1 MDVFLICRDAL
12 EDAVLA
18 NVAVAMDARR
28 RGAQAAILFTGEAL
42 AALAGQSFGWSP
54 LFRSREARIV
64 ISRGATRLGIPL
76 SAERDDRW
84 TDLHRLLEAARLS
97 GIELLACPVWSEILG
112 IRDALP
118 DALRHVHDLAALDE
132 VMAGR
137 RVIGAF

>member
-28 RGAQAAILFTGEAL
+28 RGARAAILFTGEAL

-54 LFRSREARIV
+54 LFRSREARVV

-97 GIELLACPVWSEILG
+97 GVELLACPVWSEILG

-118 DALRHVHDLAALDE
+118 DVLGHVHDLAALDE